1 MAIPPDAPG
10 AAGQKVRTSQSHPL
24 RVDVLQAPWG
34 PGLIGMTICPGKKG
48 ESVYGA
54 AWDRDLAT
62 DLEAIKAW
70 GAECVV
76 TLMEDFEFPMLG
88 IPDFP
93 AVMAVQPFEWLH
105 LEIRDADVPDGR
117 FETAWPLAREKLL
130 AVLERGGR
138 VLVHCRGGLGRT
150 GLVVARLLVEQ
161 GLPPDEAI
169 RQTRAVRLGA
179 IETREQERHV
189 LGLIP

>member
-1 MAIPPDAPG
+1 
-10 AAGQKVRTSQSHPL
+10 
-24 RVDVLQAPWG
+24 
-34 PGLIGMTICPGKKG
+34 MTICPGKKG

-62 DLEAIKAW
+62 DLDAIEAW

-76 TLMEDFEFPMLG
+76 TLMEDFEFAMLG

-93 AVMAVQPFEWLH
+93 SVMAAQSFEWLH
-105 LEIRDADVPDGR
+105 LEIRDADVPDHR
-117 FETAWPLAREKLL
+117 FESAWPLAREKLL

-150 GLVVARLLVEQ
+150 GLMVARLLVEQ
-161 GLPPDEAI
+161 GMAAEEAI
-169 RQTRAVRLGA
+169 RLTRSVRQGA
-179 IETREQERHV
+179 IETKAQERHV
-189 LGLIP
+189 LALVPLT